1 MKSALAYPTWDQID
15 SGCSRIAIALLD
27 YTDVPNLVVGLSRGG
42 LIPAVRISHL
52 MSQPFAAVEYSSN
65 AGNGETASGVANDLE
80 YQVNYLTQ
88 KYCDT
93 PMNVVI
99 VDDIVDTGHTMREVL
114 RSFVSFGWNTLSA
127 GLFVRHG
134 SVHQPSVVWQ
144 TINEDDSWI
153 IFPWE
158 L

>member
-1 MKSALAYPTWDQID
+1 MKTALAYPTWDQID
-15 SGCSRIAIALLD
+15 SGCSRVALELTR
-27 YTDVPNLVVGLSRGG
+27 YRTPPNLVVGLSRGG

-52 MSQPFAAVEYSSN
+52 MSQPFAAVEYSSD

-93 PMNVVI
+93 YMSVVV
-99 VDDIVDTGHTMREVL
+99 VDDIVDTGHTMRDVVAVFAN
-114 RSFVSFGWNTLSA
+114 SGWNTTSA